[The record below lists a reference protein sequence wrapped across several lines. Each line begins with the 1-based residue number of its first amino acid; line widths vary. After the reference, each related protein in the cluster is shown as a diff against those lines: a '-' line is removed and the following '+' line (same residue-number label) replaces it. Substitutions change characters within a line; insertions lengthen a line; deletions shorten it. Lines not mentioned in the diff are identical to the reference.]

1 MKARSAHEALRAW
14 QAEQGLSDTE
24 LAAALGMSAANLSR
38 IFTLERPLGVGAAIR
53 CQDLTGIPAAIW
65 HSWLED
71 YRIERVSA

>member
-1 MKARSAHEALRAW
+1 MTQRQALQKLRDFQTARNMS
-14 QAEQGLSDTE
+14 QTE
-24 LAAALGMSAANLSR
+24 LAAALGISAANLSR
-38 IFTLERPLGVGAAIR
+38 IFTGERPLSVGAAIR